1 MFILQI
7 ILIFSIIGLL
17 IIIIRKI
24 PILKTL
30 PISNDIDYLLEKQ
43 KISWLSIIKKRAKNF
58 YSFLRNLNL
67 KLKQYLSKKYSK
79 IKSEQKNKF
88 SEDFWKKIRNR

>member
-1 MFILQI
+1 MFILQT
-7 ILIFSIIGLL
+7 ILIFSIIGLF
-17 IIIIRKI
+17 IIIVRKI

-30 PISNDIDYLLEKQ
+30 PISDKIDYISGRQ

-67 KLKQYLSKKYSK
+67 KQYLSKRYFKV
-79 IKSEQKNKF
+79 KSEQKSKF